1 MVGDPA
7 KFGIITISDRAHSG
21 EYEDE
26 GGPAILDSSKK
37 QYPQN
42 GLTITS

>member
-26 GGPAILDSSKK
+26 GGPAILGFFEEAIASEWSHH
-37 QYPQN
+37 
-42 GLTITS
+42 

>member
-21 EYEDE
+21 EYKDE
-26 GGPAILDSSKK
+26 VDLQFWDSSKK
-37 QYPQN
+37 Q
-42 GLTITS
+42 